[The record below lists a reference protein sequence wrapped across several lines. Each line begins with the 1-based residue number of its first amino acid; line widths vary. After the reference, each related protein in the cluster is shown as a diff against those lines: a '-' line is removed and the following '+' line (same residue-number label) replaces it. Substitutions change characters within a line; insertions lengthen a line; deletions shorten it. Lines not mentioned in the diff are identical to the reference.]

1 MKVCLFV
8 AVALLTLAGSEA
20 ARGVT
25 IPINLGPPGTLA
37 TDTTISFSDLNSTV
51 LLGQNLSVDFVFTSS
66 EFVRLFTVTTDFSV
80 FMTLQTSSSIPLGVV
95 LHGTGYLTDS
105 LGHALEPSETLGSA
119 SSSNSL
125 SVGLFPTVGRPLD
138 FYDVHF
144 DLTFPTNPAFHVTG
158 GQFRLLSNT
167 GPFGIGPGLTA
178 DIVPDTGSTGI
189 LLGLGFFGI
198 ILVTHCLDRTARR
211 QY

>member
-1 MKVCLFV
+1 MKVSLFV

-37 TDTTISFSDLNSTV
+37 TDTTISFSDLNGTG

-80 FMTLQTSSSIPLGVV
+80 SMTLQTSSSSFVGFLS
-95 LHGTGYLTDS
+95 GTGYLTGS
-105 LGHALEPSETLGSA
+105 LGNALEPPETLGS
-119 SSSNSL
+119 SSSNGSM
-125 SVGLFPTVGRPLD
+125 SVGLSPTVGRPID
-138 FYDVHF
+138 FYGVHL
-144 DLTFPTNPAFHVTG
+144 DLTFPTNPALVTG

-167 GPFGIGPGLTA
+167 GPFGIGPGLPA
-178 DIVPDTGSTGI
+178 DIVPDSGTTAL
-189 LLGLGFFGI
+189 LLGLAFVGI
-198 ILVTHCLDRTARR
+198 ILITHCLDLNARR
-211 QY
+211 HY

>member
-8 AVALLTLAGSEA
+8 AVALLTLASFEA

-25 IPINLGPPGTLA
+25 INLGAPGTLA
-37 TDTTISFSDLNSTV
+37 TDTTISFSNLNGTGLV
-51 LLGQNLSVDFVFTSS
+51 GQNLSVDFAFTSS
-66 EFVRLFTVTTDFSV
+66 EFVRLFTVATDFSM
-80 FMTLQTSSSIPLGVV
+80 FMTLQTSSSSSVGL
-95 LHGTGYLTDS
+95 LSGTGYLTDI
-105 LGHALEPSETLGSA
+105 LGNALEAPETLGSA
-119 SSSNSL
+119 SSSTGSMT
-125 SVGLFPTVGRPLD
+125 VGLFPTVGRPLD

-144 DLTFPTNPAFHVTG
+144 ELTFPTNPAVVTG
-158 GQFRLLSNT
+158 GQLELLSNT
-167 GPFGIGPGLTA
+167 GPFGIGPGLPTN
-178 DIVPDTGSTGI
+178 IVPDTGSTAI

>member
-8 AVALLTLAGSEA
+8 AVALLTLASSEA

-37 TDTTISFSDLNSTV
+37 TDTTISFSDLNGTGLV
-51 LLGQNLSVDFVFTSS
+51 GQNLSVDFVFTSS

-80 FMTLQTSSSIPLGVV
+80 FMTLQTSSSSSVGL
-95 LHGTGYLTDS
+95 LSGTGYLTDS
-105 LGHALEPSETLGSA
+105 LGNALEPPETLGSA
-119 SSSNSL
+119 SSSNGSMP
-125 SVGLFPTVGRPLD
+125 VGLFPTVGRPID
-138 FYDVHF
+138 FYGVHL
-144 DLTFPTNPAFHVTG
+144 DLTFPTNPATVTE

-167 GPFGIGPGLTA
+167 GPFGIGPGLPT
-178 DIVPDTGSTGI
+178 DIVPDTGSTAI

-198 ILVTHCLDRTARR
+198 ILVTHCWGRNVRR
-211 QY
+211 HY